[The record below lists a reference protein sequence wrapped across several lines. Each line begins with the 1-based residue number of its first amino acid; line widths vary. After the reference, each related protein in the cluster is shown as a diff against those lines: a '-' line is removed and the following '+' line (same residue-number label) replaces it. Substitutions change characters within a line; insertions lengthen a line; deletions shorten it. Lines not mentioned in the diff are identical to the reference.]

1 MLRLTTLGAMDL
13 RDRHGH
19 PVRDVLAQPKRVS
32 LLVFLAVEGRRG
44 PVSRDRLLALFWPE
58 SDEARARNTLSQALH
73 HLRQALGS
81 DVIASHGANAV
92 ELLGDEL
99 WCDAT
104 AFTEALDH
112 GDVELALDLYRGEFC
127 PTLFVSGA
135 PGAEEWV
142 EDRRRELRGLALAAA
157 RTHAERLADK
167 GEVEAAARAARR
179 ALALQPDEERDV
191 RSLLALLD
199 RCGDGAGALLAY
211 QEYARRLAT
220 SLETEPASETR
231 QLVEAIRRRREG
243 ASRSPLPEA
252 DAEVGNQQAPAPN
265 SAPVVMRPPPP
276 RWLGPAAGVVLALV
290 VVLLMVGGVFVVRRV
305 RHPARAPAKAVA
317 VFPFAVRGGA
327 DLAFLRDGM
336 VDLLSAK
343 LDGAVGL
350 HAIDPRSV
358 IAATAERSGDRPRN
372 AAEYARIARAL
383 GAGWFIGGE
392 VVEVAG
398 RLQLSGVLY
407 DLSAGSAPVAAAS
420 VSGQTATLFALVDD
434 LAGRILAGLTTGRD
448 TTLTRLAAVTTH
460 SLPALK
466 AFLQGEQALRAG
478 LDAQAASAFL
488 DAATLDTLF
497 ALAQYRLALTGT
509 WVSVPEVEDPTAWAA
524 AAARH
529 ARRLTPLVR
538 DLLWAYRAY
547 REVKADSAERMYRGI
562 VEGHPDNVEAWLML
576 GETLFHLNMWRGR
589 PPYEARP
596 AFERVLVLDPT
607 NVHAAIHLAR
617 LAAAEGRAGDLD
629 SIARRYFLAHHEA
642 ERTIEMRALR
652 EFLHGDAASR
662 AAVSA
667 AALRSDFAVA
677 MGVFQAAAF
686 YAQDLAVARELA
698 APIVSSATSQYPL
711 LVVRRMATDVA
722 LEGGRWGD
730 EPAARLLGR
739 AVDRDWLLE
748 THALIAADPFF
759 PVTRSR
765 VAALRDS
772 VAARRSYPMLF
783 TVGSSAGDAAPE
795 MRTYLLGLLSV
806 RLGDRSAASR
816 YASELMARGAAV
828 DGTPDLDLAHGLRAE
843 IARGAG
849 NLRGALA
856 ELEAFAFVPPVRG
869 KRNFA
874 HWGNH
879 ERFLRAELLHA
890 LGRDREALQW
900 YESFLGAYDL
910 PWIAAAHLRM
920 GEIHEQLG
928 DRERAAFHYGRVA
941 ALWHEADPEF
951 QPLVARAGLARSRL
965 GPPT

>member
-19 PVRDVLAQPKRVS
+19 AVRDVLAQPKRVA
-32 LLVFLAVEGRRG
+32 LLVFLAVEGQRG

-92 ELLGDEL
+92 EVHGDRL

-104 AFTEALDH
+104 TFTEALDR

-142 EDRRRELRGLALAAA
+142 EDRRRQMRGLALAAA
-157 RTHAERLADK
+157 RTRAEQLADK
-167 GEVEAAARAARR
+167 GEFDAAARAARR
-179 ALALQPDEERDV
+179 ALALLPDEERDV

-211 QEYARRLAT
+211 KEYERRLTA
-220 SLETEPASETR
+220 SLETEPAAETR

-243 ASRSPLPEA
+243 ASRSPVFDGDSDGGAKLEPT
-252 DAEVGNQQAPAPN
+252 PS
-265 SAPVVMRPPPP
+265 SAPVVFRTPAP
-276 RWLGPAAGVVLALV
+276 RWLGPAAGTLLALV
-290 VVLLMVGGVFVVRRV
+290 VLLLMVGGVFVVRRGH
-305 RHPARAPAKAVA
+305 RPARAPAKAVA

-327 DLAFLRDGM
+327 DLAYLREGM

-358 IAATAERSGDRPRN
+358 IAATAEREGDRPRN

-392 VVEVAG
+392 VVEVGG

-407 DLSAGSAPVAAAS
+407 DLGAGSVPVAAAS
-420 VSGQTATLFALVDD
+420 VSGQTATLFGLVDD

-478 LDAQAASAFL
+478 FDAQAAAAFL
-488 DAATLDTLF
+488 DAATLDTGF

-509 WVSVPEVEDPTAWAA
+509 WVNVPEVEDPTAWAA

-529 ARRLTPLVR
+529 AQRLTPLVR
-538 DLLWAYRAY
+538 DLLGAYRAY
-547 REVKADSAERMYRGI
+547 REVKADSAERIYRGV
-562 VEGHPDNVEAWLML
+562 VEEHPDNVEAWLML

-589 PPYEARP
+589 SPQEAVP
-596 AFERVLVLDPT
+596 AFERALALDPT
-607 NVHAAIHLAR
+607 NAHAALHLAR
-617 LAAAEGRAGDLD
+617 LAAAEGRQSDLD
-629 SIARRYFLAHHEA
+629 SLARRFLLVHHEA
-642 ERTIEMRALR
+642 ERTIEMRALQA
-652 EFLHGDAASR
+652 FLGGDSASR
-662 AAVSA
+662 AEASV
-667 AALRSDFAVA
+667 AALHADAIVGW
-677 MGVFQAAAF
+677 GVLQAAAY
-686 YAQDLAVARELA
+686 YAQDLGAARELA
-698 APIVSSATSQYPL
+698 APIVSTLTNAYML
-711 LVVRRMATDVA
+711 RVGRRIVTDLSLA
-722 LEGGRWGD
+722 GGRWRD
-730 EPAARLLGR
+730 EPQTRLVARN
-739 AVDRDWLLE
+739 VDRDWLLE
-748 THALIAADPFF
+748 AEALLAADPLF
-759 PVTRSR
+759 PVARSR
-765 VAALRDS
+765 VTALRDS
-772 VAARRSYPMLF
+772 VAVRHPYPMLPAF
-783 TVGSSAGDAAPE
+783 AAGRLDAGAE

-806 RLGDRSAASR
+806 RLGDRTAASR
-816 YASELMARGAAV
+816 YAAELMVRGGAAG
-828 DGTPDLDLAHGLRAE
+828 GTPALDLARGLRAE
-843 IARGAG
+843 IARSTGD
-849 NLRGALA
+849 LKGALA
-856 ELEAFAFVPPVRG
+856 ELESFPFAVPLPG
-869 KRNFA
+869 PRNFA
-874 HWGNH
+874 HWGSH

-890 LGRDREALQW
+890 LGRDGEALQW

-920 GEIHEQLG
+920 GEIHERLG
-928 DRERAAFHYGRVA
+928 DRARAAFHYGRAA
-941 ALWHEADPEF
+941 ALWAHADSEF
-951 QPLVARAGLARSRL
+951 QPLVARATLALSRL
-965 GPPT
+965 GVPS